1 MQKLNARHAL
11 ALVGALVGALAVTSA
26 GAQTAPAARPA
37 VGSRTGQQAWSAVC
51 ANCHMPRRPGARPTG
66 PRLENKNLTEARMRE
81 IIRSGDGTMRPIPAA
96 RLTDGEINLLI
107 PYLRTFRAVR

>member
-66 PRLENKNLTEARMRE
+66 PARGGDE
-81 IIRSGDGTMRPIPAA
+81 IRGRCPKRRRSCPS
-96 RLTDGEINLLI
+96 
-107 PYLRTFRAVR
+107 